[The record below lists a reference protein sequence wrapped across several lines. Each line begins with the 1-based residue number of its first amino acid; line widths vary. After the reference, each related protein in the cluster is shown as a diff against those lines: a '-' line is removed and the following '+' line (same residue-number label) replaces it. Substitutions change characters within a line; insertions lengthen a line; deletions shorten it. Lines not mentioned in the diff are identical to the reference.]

1 MPRDRRYSKSA
12 WQRTRKAIL
21 MRDGYTCQVRGPRC
35 QHRATSVHHILPSS
49 QYPHLF
55 FDSTNLQASCGPC
68 NYSGGRE
75 TQLANRSDRQML
87 NHYETATTLKSPPVG
102 CKKTKGPQGPFVVKG
117 PSSSVAPRD
126 VGHTHSGRLTLL
138 IDASY
143 DPDGTARAANAAEL
157 KRARLTLEDLYRL
170 LVGLLQAAVEVVM
183 PAVFPR
189 VLGVPAWERIGS
201 VAYLNSSRAQPGA
214 SRPPPRLPRG
224 LVAASAESGAEPPR
238 SCCHRSAQRARIS
251 CCLGDDVVD

>member
-1 MPRDRRYSKSA
+1 MPRDRRYSTSA

-87 NHYETATTLKSPPVG
+87 NHYEQTIEQMQQEIDELTRRLEEHE
-102 CKKTKGPQGPFVVKG
+102 Q
-117 PSSSVAPRD
+117 PRRRP
-126 VGHTHSGRLTLL
+126 T
-138 IDASY
+138 
-143 DPDGTARAANAAEL
+143 
-157 KRARLTLEDLYRL
+157 
-170 LVGLLQAAVEVVM
+170 
-183 PAVFPR
+183 PAIR
-189 VLGVPAWERIGS
+189 
-201 VAYLNSSRAQPGA
+201 
-214 SRPPPRLPRG
+214 
-224 LVAASAESGAEPPR
+224 
-238 SCCHRSAQRARIS
+238 
-251 CCLGDDVVD
+251 